1 VHPEQYEFGAA
12 DLARVVDRLGPSVAS
27 RTADG
32 RPALD
37 IPEAVRAALGRAGV
51 TDCDD
56 VGVCTA
62 ASTDHFSHRRDGT
75 TGRQALVVVLEP

>member
-1 VHPEQYEFGAA
+1 
-12 DLARVVDRLGPSVAS
+12 VVDRLGPSVAT
-27 RTADG
+27 RTAGG

-37 IPEAVRAALGRAGV
+37 IPEAVRAALGHAGV

-62 ASTDHFSHRRDGT
+62 ESVDHFSYRRDGR